1 MNRIAR
7 LAVALV
13 ATAVLTVPT
22 TTVAAQATG
31 QAVVVAP
38 FNVHEARRDS
48 RDFHGVGTAIA
59 DLLAADLR
67 AGGVSVADREPVQ
80 RTIALQPRGRDS
92 LLGRQDAVAA
102 AKLLGAQHVIYGGFS
117 ADQAGNVRLDARAV
131 NVGSGAVE
139 ATERLQGHGDEI
151 PALVQQL
158 AARLASAMSV
168 TLKQGATQ
176 GASLPLRALVDY
188 GKALEAMDRGDR
200 AGARSLLQ
208 GLVQDHPDFAPARAA
223 LAAAG
228 SR

>member
-7 LAVALV
+7 LAIAL
-13 ATAVLTVPT
+13 ASTAALSVPT
-22 TTVAAQATG
+22 TLVAQGTG
-31 QAVVVAP
+31 QAVAVAP
-38 FNVHEARRDS
+38 FNVHEARRDA

-59 DLLAADLR
+59 DLLAGNLR
-67 AGGVSVADREPVQ
+67 AGGVSVADRGPVQ
-80 RTIALQPRGRDS
+80 RTVALQPRGRDG
-92 LLGRQDAVAA
+92 LLGREGAVAA
-102 AKLLGAQHVIYGGFS
+102 ARALGAQHVIYGGF
-117 ADQAGNVRLDARAV
+117 AVDQAGNVRLDARAV
-131 NVGSGAVE
+131 NVASGAVE

-151 PALVQQL
+151 PAMVHQL
-158 AARLASAMSV
+158 AGTLASAMSL
-168 TLKQGATQ
+168 TLAQGAPQ

-228 SR
+228 DR

>member
-1 MNRIAR
+1 MIRIAR

-22 TTVAAQATG
+22 TGAAQGTG

-38 FNVHEARRDS
+38 FNVHEARRDA
-48 RDFHGVGTAIA
+48 RDFHGAGTAIA
-59 DLLAADLR
+59 DLLASDLR
-67 AGGVSVADREPVQ
+67 TGGLSVADRGPVQ
-80 RTIALQPRGRDS
+80 RTVALQSRGRDG
-92 LLGRQDAVAA
+92 LLGREGAVAA
-102 AKLLGAQHVIYGGFS
+102 ARVLGAQHVIYGGFA

-131 NVGSGAVE
+131 NVGTGAVE

-151 PALVQQL
+151 PALVHQL
-158 AARLASAMSV
+158 AMRLATAMSL
-168 TLKQGATQ
+168 TLTQGASQ

-188 GKALEAMDRGDR
+188 GRALEAIDRGDR

-228 SR
+228 DR

>member
-7 LAVALV
+7 LAAALV
-13 ATAVLTVPT
+13 ATAALTIP
-22 TTVAAQATG
+22 TTVAAQVTG

-38 FNVHEARRDS
+38 FNVHEARRDT
-48 RDFHGVGTAIA
+48 RDFHGAGTAIA

-67 AGGVSVADREPVQ
+67 AGGASVVERGPVQ
-80 RTIALQPRGRDS
+80 RTVALQPRGRDS
-92 LLGRQDAVAA
+92 LLGREGAVAT
-102 AKLLGAQHVIYGGFS
+102 AKVLGAQHVIYGGFA

-131 NVGSGAVE
+131 NVSTGAVE

-151 PALVQQL
+151 PALVHQL
-158 AARLASAMSV
+158 AVRLAAAMSV
-168 TLKQGATQ
+168 TLTRGAST

-200 AGARSLLQ
+200 GAARSLLQ
-208 GLVQDHPDFAPARAA
+208 ALVQDHPDFAPARAA

>member
-1 MNRIAR
+1 MNRITG

-13 ATAVLTVPT
+13 ATVVPT
-22 TTVAAQATG
+22 TPTMAAAQATG

-38 FNVHEARRDS
+38 FNVHEARRDA
-48 RDFHGVGTAIA
+48 RDFQGVGTAIA

-67 AGGVSVADREPVQ
+67 AGGVSVADRGPVQ
-80 RTIALQPRGRDS
+80 RTVALQPRGRDS
-92 LLGRQDAVAA
+92 LLGRQGAVAA
-102 AKLLGAQHVIYGGFS
+102 AKALGSQHVIYGGFA
-117 ADQAGNVRLDARAV
+117 ADQAGNVRLDVRAV
-131 NVGSGAVE
+131 NVGTGAVE

-151 PALVQQL
+151 PALVRQL

-168 TLKQGATQ
+168 TLTQGAPQ
-176 GASLPLRALVDY
+176 GASLPLRALAEY
-188 GKALEAMDRGDR
+188 GRALEALDRGDR

-208 GLVQDHPDFAPARAA
+208 GLVQEHPDFAPARAA